1 MGLWA
6 VLIWGLSSCS
16 VSPVDA
22 EDRLFVPL
30 SVEVLD
36 EFVLPFDTTFEG
48 TKVGGLSAIAYD
60 RAGDRFFALPDDR
73 SNLAPAR
80 FYELKIKVN
89 QNSKKNAGGSGA
101 NLTGANVTND
111 AINTDSSDGNSAV
124 LPQKFGAEISSVNIE
139 RLVTLK
145 DENDQ
150 PFESG
155 TIDPEGFVLTPRGT
169 AIISSEGDSSKGI
182 DPFISEFDLETGQQ
196 ISQLPMPTRY
206 LPKSDP
212 ENPGEIVEGVRNN
225 FGFESLTTEAQGRS
239 LSSVEPFRIF
249 TAVESALAQ
258 DVDDD
263 LPTNQRYK
271 KVRWLHYSLGTGRPF
286 LISEHLYELDD
297 NPDGAIV
304 QGLTEILA
312 LDTGGRFLSLERSFG
327 EETGFGVKL
336 YEVALGAAT
345 DTAAYD
351 TLRGDL
357 EGTVA
362 PARKRL
368 LLDLRETDLDLDNL
382 EGMAI
387 GPRLP
392 DGDYSLILVSDNNF
406 QAIQKNQ
413 FLLLRLDGYKL
424 G

>member
-1 MGLWA
+1 MLGIWA
-6 VLIWGLSSCS
+6 AFMLGLSGCG

-36 EFVLPFDTTFEG
+36 EFVLPFGSEFLG

-60 RAGDRFFALPDDR
+60 RGSDRFYVLPDDR
-73 SNLAPAR
+73 GNINPPRFYKLKIDINSPANIGSTGDESSRDESSGNKTNNSNLGNPEALR
-80 FYELKIKVN
+80 VS
-89 QNSKKNAGGSGA
+89 NS
-101 NLTGANVTND
+101 
-111 AINTDSSDGNSAV
+111 
-124 LPQKFGAEISSVNIE
+124 EITSVEIE
-139 RLVTLK
+139 QLITLK
-145 DENDQ
+145 DENGQ
-150 PFESG
+150 PFKAE

-169 AIISSEGDSSKGI
+169 AIISSEGNSAKGI
-182 DPFISEFDLETGQQ
+182 DPFIGEFDLQFGQL
-196 ISQLPMPTRY
+196 ISKLPMPSRY
-206 LPKSDP
+206 LPEEDP
-212 ENPGEIVEGVRNN
+212 ENPGELIAGVRNN
-225 FGFESLTTEAQGRS
+225 FGFESLTTEAQGASRS
-239 LSSVEPFRIF
+239 PVEPFRIF
-249 TAVESALAQ
+249 AAVESALAQ

-263 LPTNQRYK
+263 LPDNQRGK

-286 LISEHLYELDD
+286 LISEHLYELGEA
-297 NPDGAIV
+297 PEGSLV

-327 EETGFGVKL
+327 EEMGFGIKL

-345 DTAAYD
+345 DTAAYA

-357 EGTVA
+357 EGMVA

-368 LLDLRETDLDLDNL
+368 LLDLNTTSLDLDNL
-382 EGMAI
+382 EGMTV
-387 GPRLP
+387 GPRLS
-392 DGDYSLILVSDNNF
+392 DGSYSLILVSDNNF

-413 FLLLRLDGYKL
+413 FLLLKLGGYKP

>member
-1 MGLWA
+1 MLLGIWA
-6 VLIWGLSSCS
+6 VLVWGLSSCG

-36 EFVLPFDTTFEG
+36 EFVLPFDTEFEG

-60 RAGDRFFALPDDR
+60 RANDSFYALPDDR
-73 SNLAPAR
+73 GDINPPRL
-80 FYELKIKVN
+80 YTLKISVN
-89 QNSKKNAGGSGA
+89 QKSKA
-101 NLTGANVTND
+101 NLGVESLDSLDNNSTTENTKGLETPTG
-111 AINTDSSDGNSAV
+111 
-124 LPQKFGAEISSVNIE
+124 EITSVDIE
-139 RLVTLK
+139 QLVTLK
-145 DENDQ
+145 DENGQ
-150 PFESG
+150 PFEAG
-155 TIDPEGFVLTPRGT
+155 TIDPEGLVLTPRGT
-169 AIISSEGDSSKGI
+169 AMISSEGDSSKAI
-182 DPFISEFDLETGQQ
+182 NPFIGEFDLGSGEL
-196 ISQLPMPTRY
+196 ISTLPMPERY
-206 LPKSDP
+206 LPKADP
-212 ENPGEIVEGVRNN
+212 ENPKEIIEGVRNN
-225 FGFESLTTEAQGRS
+225 FGFESLTTEAQGASRS
-239 LSSVEPFRIF
+239 PVEPFRIF

-258 DVDDD
+258 DVDDE
-263 LPTNQRYK
+263 LPESQRHR

-286 LISEHLYELDD
+286 LISEHLYELDE
-297 NPDGAIV
+297 NPEGSIV

-327 EETGFGVKL
+327 EETGFGIKL

-357 EGTVA
+357 EGVVA

-368 LLDLRETDLDLDNL
+368 LLDLETTGLDLDNL
-382 EGMAI
+382 EGMTI

-392 DGDYSLILVSDNNF
+392 DGSYSLILVSDNNF

-413 FLLLRLDGYKL
+413 FLLLKLGGYKL
-424 G
+424 S